1 MFKEHVQRILEIYVD
16 DVITWAKDTQELAN
30 KLDEI
35 FAVMRKWNLT
45 VNPSKC
51 VFNVTT
57 IEYVGH
63 VISTDPTPTIS
74 FSDKKLISVGEFELP
89 ENQKKL
95 KGFLGLA
102 SYFRLHVRGHTE
114 LSQPLQEMIRNYKP
128 RQRIQ
133 WTPEQENHF
142 QKLKNAVVN

>member
-1 MFKEHVQRILEIYVD
+1 MVPCTDGSEGLPQLFPIGNGNTVFKEHVQRILEIYVD

-35 FAVMRKWNLT
+35 FAVMRKWNST
-45 VNPSKC
+45 VNPSNC
-51 VFNVTT
+51 VFNVIT

-89 ENQKKL
+89 ENQNKKL
-95 KGFLGLA
+95 KDG
-102 SYFRLHVRGHTE
+102 S
-114 LSQPLQEMIRNYKP
+114 
-128 RQRIQ
+128 
-133 WTPEQENHF
+133 
-142 QKLKNAVVN
+142 

>member
-1 MFKEHVQRILEIYVD
+1 
-16 DVITWAKDTQELAN
+16 
-30 KLDEI
+30 
-35 FAVMRKWNLT
+35 MRKWNLT

-142 QKLKNAVVN
+142 QKLKNAVVNCPKLHFLEPGRPVFVQTDASERNWSILVSKIHR